1 MGHFIE
7 QVARRRGHEIV
18 CIIDRDNTSDF
29 RSPAFAQADVA
40 IEFSTP
46 ATAEANIRAA
56 WQAGV
61 PVVCGTTGWNVSRL
75 RDDMS
80 HLGVRYEC
88 KVQCLLSVGSML

>member
-1 MGHFIE
+1 MGHIIE

-29 RSPAFAQADVA
+29 LSSAFSQADVA

-46 ATAEANIRAA
+46 ATAEANIRAS
-56 WQAGV
+56 WQTGV

-75 RDDMS
+75 RDELCDAA
-80 HLGVRYEC
+80 EC
-88 KVQCLLSVGSML
+88 CRLSPCALL